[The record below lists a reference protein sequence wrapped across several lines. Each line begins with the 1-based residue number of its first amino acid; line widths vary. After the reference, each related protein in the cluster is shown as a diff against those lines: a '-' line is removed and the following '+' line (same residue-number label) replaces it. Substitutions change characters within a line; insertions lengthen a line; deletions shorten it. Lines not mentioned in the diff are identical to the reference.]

1 MNMRLKKVL
10 DDIQKTENKIL
21 ELQEHVRQLRIQK
34 KQMEDAE
41 IIKAIRSMKMDS
53 RKMLTF
59 LDGIQNGTVTMQ
71 FDEEGNLSMDSSETG
86 IKKEENMD
94 REMSTGLIEE
104 REDLEDEN
112 ILMIML
118 SSTILMGSA
127 SVTAFAQAN
136 ENAEQTETAEQ
147 VIEEQP
153 AEQPATEGTPFS
165 TPGNGQLVDDKE
177 NDSSKQFL
185 TVQTKNGNTFYMVI
199 DRSGTSE
206 NVYMMSLVDE
216 QDLAEF
222 LDENEETEKKEE
234 SAVVLPEITTTPEP
248 ETTVQPETEVKPE
261 SGGNKM
267 FGSAVLGGGI
277 VLVFGGLAAFALSK
291 FRKKKEDG
299 IVEEGLEFADD
310 SYINE
315 DEENAEDQQK

>member
-1 MNMRLKKVL
+1 MKNKVMKKV
-10 DDIQKTENKIL
+10 
-21 ELQEHVRQLRIQK
+21 
-34 KQMEDAE
+34 
-41 IIKAIRSMKMDS
+41 
-53 RKMLTF
+53 
-59 LDGIQNGTVTMQ
+59 
-71 FDEEGNLSMDSSETG
+71 
-86 IKKEENMD
+86 
-94 REMSTGLIEE
+94 
-104 REDLEDEN
+104 
-112 ILMIML
+112 LMIML
-118 SSTILMGSA
+118 SATMLIGSA

-136 ENAEQTETAEQ
+136 ENAEQAETAEQ

-165 TPGNGQLVDDKE
+165 TSGNGQLVDDKE

-248 ETTVQPETEVKPE
+248 ETTVQPETEVKQE
-261 SGGNKM
+261 SSGNKM

-277 VLVFGGLAAFALSK
+277 VLAFGVLAAFALSK

-299 IVEEGLEFADD
+299 TVEEGLEFADD

>member
-1 MNMRLKKVL
+1 MKNKVMKK
-10 DDIQKTENKIL
+10 
-21 ELQEHVRQLRIQK
+21 
-34 KQMEDAE
+34 
-41 IIKAIRSMKMDS
+41 
-53 RKMLTF
+53 
-59 LDGIQNGTVTMQ
+59 
-71 FDEEGNLSMDSSETG
+71 
-86 IKKEENMD
+86 
-94 REMSTGLIEE
+94 
-104 REDLEDEN
+104 

-153 AEQPATEGTPFS
+153 AEQPAAEGTPFS
-165 TPGNGQLVDDKE
+165 TSGNGQLVDDKE

-216 QDLAEF
+216 NDLAEF
-222 LDENEETEKKEE
+222 LGENEEIEKKEE
-234 SAVVLPEITTTPEP
+234 PAVVLPETTAAPE
-248 ETTVQPETEVKPE
+248 PETEVKPE

-267 FGSAVLGGGI
+267 FGSAILGGGI

>member
-1 MNMRLKKVL
+1 MKNKVMKK
-10 DDIQKTENKIL
+10 
-21 ELQEHVRQLRIQK
+21 
-34 KQMEDAE
+34 
-41 IIKAIRSMKMDS
+41 
-53 RKMLTF
+53 
-59 LDGIQNGTVTMQ
+59 
-71 FDEEGNLSMDSSETG
+71 
-86 IKKEENMD
+86 
-94 REMSTGLIEE
+94 
-104 REDLEDEN
+104 

-147 VIEEQP
+147 VIEELP

-216 QDLAEF
+216 NDLAEF

-234 SAVVLPEITTTPEP
+234 PAVVLPETTA
-248 ETTVQPETEVKPE
+248 TEVNPE

-267 FGSAVLGGGI
+267 LGSAVLGGGI

>member
-1 MNMRLKKVL
+1 MKNKVMKKV
-10 DDIQKTENKIL
+10 
-21 ELQEHVRQLRIQK
+21 
-34 KQMEDAE
+34 
-41 IIKAIRSMKMDS
+41 
-53 RKMLTF
+53 
-59 LDGIQNGTVTMQ
+59 
-71 FDEEGNLSMDSSETG
+71 
-86 IKKEENMD
+86 
-94 REMSTGLIEE
+94 
-104 REDLEDEN
+104 
-112 ILMIML
+112 LMIML

-136 ENAEQTETAEQ
+136 ENAEQTEAVEQ

-153 AEQPATEGTPFS
+153 ATEETPFS

-216 QDLAEF
+216 NDLAEF
-222 LDENEETEKKEE
+222 LDENEETGKKEE
-234 SAVVLPEITTTPEP
+234 SAVVLPEITATPEP

-261 SGGNKM
+261 SSGNKM
-267 FGSAVLGGGI
+267 FGSAILGGGI

-315 DEENAEDQQK
+315 DEENVEDQQK

>member
-1 MNMRLKKVL
+1 M
-10 DDIQKTENKIL
+10 
-21 ELQEHVRQLRIQK
+21 
-34 KQMEDAE
+34 
-41 IIKAIRSMKMDS
+41 
-53 RKMLTF
+53 
-59 LDGIQNGTVTMQ
+59 
-71 FDEEGNLSMDSSETG
+71 
-86 IKKEENMD
+86 
-94 REMSTGLIEE
+94 
-104 REDLEDEN
+104 
-112 ILMIML
+112 
-118 SSTILMGSA
+118 
-127 SVTAFAQAN
+127 
-136 ENAEQTETAEQ
+136 
-147 VIEEQP
+147 
-153 AEQPATEGTPFS
+153 
-165 TPGNGQLVDDKE
+165 DDKE

-216 QDLAEF
+216 NDLAEF
-222 LDENEETEKKEE
+222 LGENEEIEKKEE
-234 SAVVLPEITTTPEP
+234 PAVVLPETTAAPEP

-267 FGSAVLGGGI
+267 FGSAILGGGI

>member
-1 MNMRLKKVL
+1 MKNKVMKK
-10 DDIQKTENKIL
+10 
-21 ELQEHVRQLRIQK
+21 
-34 KQMEDAE
+34 
-41 IIKAIRSMKMDS
+41 
-53 RKMLTF
+53 
-59 LDGIQNGTVTMQ
+59 
-71 FDEEGNLSMDSSETG
+71 
-86 IKKEENMD
+86 
-94 REMSTGLIEE
+94 
-104 REDLEDEN
+104 

-153 AEQPATEGTPFS
+153 AAEGTPFS
-165 TPGNGQLVDDKE
+165 TSGNGQLVDDKE

-216 QDLAEF
+216 NDLAEF
-222 LDENEETEKKEE
+222 LGENEEIEKKEE
-234 SAVVLPEITTTPEP
+234 PAVVLPETTAAPEP

-267 FGSAVLGGGI
+267 FGSAILGGGI

>member
-1 MNMRLKKVL
+1 MKNKVM
-10 DDIQKTENKIL
+10 KKIL
-21 ELQEHVRQLRIQK
+21 MV
-34 KQMEDAE
+34 
-41 IIKAIRSMKMDS
+41 
-53 RKMLTF
+53 
-59 LDGIQNGTVTMQ
+59 
-71 FDEEGNLSMDSSETG
+71 
-86 IKKEENMD
+86 
-94 REMSTGLIEE
+94 
-104 REDLEDEN
+104 
-112 ILMIML
+112 ML
-118 SSTILMGSA
+118 SATMLIGSA
-127 SVTAFAQAN
+127 SVTAYAQAN
-136 ENAEQTETAEQ
+136 ENAEQTEATEQ

-177 NDSSKQFL
+177 NDSTKQFL

-234 SAVVLPEITTTPEP
+234 SAVVLPEITATPEP

-261 SGGNKM
+261 SSGNKM
-267 FGSAVLGGGI
+267 FGSAILGGGI

-315 DEENAEDQQK
+315 DEENAENQQK

>member
-1 MNMRLKKVL
+1 MKNKVMKK
-10 DDIQKTENKIL
+10 
-21 ELQEHVRQLRIQK
+21 
-34 KQMEDAE
+34 
-41 IIKAIRSMKMDS
+41 
-53 RKMLTF
+53 
-59 LDGIQNGTVTMQ
+59 
-71 FDEEGNLSMDSSETG
+71 
-86 IKKEENMD
+86 
-94 REMSTGLIEE
+94 
-104 REDLEDEN
+104 

-147 VIEEQP
+147 VIEELP

-216 QDLAEF
+216 NDLAEF

-234 SAVVLPEITTTPEP
+234 PAVVLPETTATPEP
-248 ETTVQPETEVKPE
+248 ETEVNPE

-267 FGSAVLGGGI
+267 LGSAVLGGGI

>member
-1 MNMRLKKVL
+1 MKNKV
-10 DDIQKTENKIL
+10 
-21 ELQEHVRQLRIQK
+21 
-34 KQMEDAE
+34 
-41 IIKAIRSMKMDS
+41 MK
-53 RKMLTF
+53 
-59 LDGIQNGTVTMQ
+59 NV
-71 FDEEGNLSMDSSETG
+71 
-86 IKKEENMD
+86 
-94 REMSTGLIEE
+94 
-104 REDLEDEN
+104 
-112 ILMIML
+112 LMVML

-136 ENAEQTETAEQ
+136 ENAEQTEAVEQ

-153 AEQPATEGTPFS
+153 ATEETPFS

-216 QDLAEF
+216 NDLAEF
-222 LDENEETEKKEE
+222 LGENEEIEKKEE
-234 SAVVLPEITTTPEP
+234 PAVVLPETTAAPEP
-248 ETTVQPETEVKPE
+248 ETTVQPETEVNPE

-267 FGSAVLGGGI
+267 FGSAILGGGI

-299 IVEEGLEFADD
+299 IVEEGLEFSDD

-315 DEENAEDQQK
+315 DEENAEDQ

>member
-1 MNMRLKKVL
+1 MKNKVMKK
-10 DDIQKTENKIL
+10 
-21 ELQEHVRQLRIQK
+21 
-34 KQMEDAE
+34 
-41 IIKAIRSMKMDS
+41 
-53 RKMLTF
+53 
-59 LDGIQNGTVTMQ
+59 
-71 FDEEGNLSMDSSETG
+71 
-86 IKKEENMD
+86 
-94 REMSTGLIEE
+94 
-104 REDLEDEN
+104 

-136 ENAEQTETAEQ
+136 ENAEQAETAEQ

-153 AEQPATEGTPFS
+153 AEQPAAEGTPFS
-165 TPGNGQLVDDKE
+165 TSGNGQLVDDKE

-216 QDLAEF
+216 NDLAEF
-222 LDENEETEKKEE
+222 LGENEEIEKKEE
-234 SAVVLPEITTTPEP
+234 PAVVLPETTAAPEP

-267 FGSAVLGGGI
+267 FGSAILGGGI
-277 VLVFGGLAAFALSK
+277 VLVFGGLAAVALSK
-291 FRKKKEDG
+291 FRKKKEDS